1 MTLATLCGAGI
12 GLRAE
17 HYQYIVTEKPAT
29 PWFEVLTENYMCDGG
44 LPLYYLDKIRQNYPV
59 TFHGVGMSLASADPL
74 NMQYMKHLKKLMQQ
88 FEPAHVSDHL
98 SWVSFDQNYLHDLL
112 PFPYHEESLRHL
124 ANKIDQAQEY
134 LNTTLLVE
142 NPSSYIGFK
151 QSDIAEYDFINQL
164 VNLTGCKILLDV
176 NNIYVSSFNTGLD
189 ANNYISNINKQAI
202 GEIHLAGF
210 EDRGHYYYD
219 THGDQVNDSVWH
231 LYESLI
237 QLSGHIPSLVEWDND
252 IPHFKELQIEADK
265 AQTILNRHSTFTENM
280 DEIYEFPA
288 TVSK

>member
-1 MTLATLCGAGI
+1 MNLTALSGAGI
-12 GLRAE
+12 GLRPE
-17 HYQYIVTEKPAT
+17 HYQHIITEKPAT

-74 NMQYMKHLKKLMQQ
+74 NMHYMKQLKKLMQR

-98 SWVSFDQNYLHDLL
+98 SWVSVGQTYLHDLL
-112 PFPYHEESLRHL
+112 PFPYNKESLKHL
-124 ANKIDQAQEY
+124 TNKINQAQEY

-151 QSDIAEYDFINQL
+151 QSDISEYDFINQL
-164 VNLTGCKILLDV
+164 ADATGCKILLDV
-176 NNIYVSSFNTGLD
+176 NNIYVSAFNTGLN
-189 ANNYISNINKQAI
+189 AENYISKINKQAI
-202 GEIHLAGF
+202 AEIHLAGF

-219 THGDQVNDSVWH
+219 THGAEVNDSVWN
-231 LYESLI
+231 LYQSLI
-237 QLSGHIPSLVEWDND
+237 QHSGPIPSLIEWDND
-252 IPHFKELQIEADK
+252 IPHFSKLQIEAEK
-265 AQTILNRHSTFTENM
+265 AQTVLNQHPAITINT
-280 DEIYEFPA
+280 DHHYEFPQ